1 MEFYPVNPDTF
12 SLNIESCVL
21 GPQDDAA
28 ALVRKV
34 THVRVCACIC
44 VLLDMC
50 GMLMSFT
57 HLSWHRVVCS
67 RPAGRCCCTCAQGM
81 QLLCMCALCQ
91 FMHLCAFGLSVMSSM
106 NNCVCS
112 VHMTM
117 LLYSG
122 AMRVVK
128 NVFFVSVFAFMCLW
142 ACAISGEYGECA
154 KKIIY
159 CFLLIRVWFF
169 LHLLMLCFAVSA
181 DQ

>member
-1 MEFYPVNPDTF
+1 MHIISECTSSNAQIFRRLCCPWWWRCLRRPTSMSSWRRFRYRNSLFKRGQNVRGTGAGSLLQTALTFHFFSYSLQNWIIFVLLLDLSLLFLFCLLKEMYMEFYPVNPDTF

-44 VLLDMC
+44 VLLDLC

-81 QLLCMCALCQ
+81 
-91 FMHLCAFGLSVMSSM
+91 
-106 NNCVCS
+106 
-112 VHMTM
+112 
-117 LLYSG
+117 
-122 AMRVVK
+122 
-128 NVFFVSVFAFMCLW
+128 
-142 ACAISGEYGECA
+142 
-154 KKIIY
+154 
-159 CFLLIRVWFF
+159 
-169 LHLLMLCFAVSA
+169 
-181 DQ
+181 